1 MAPRNQSGLKRLAF
15 VRSYATSAITLGEGL
30 YYKARGI
37 VPSAA
42 EGIVSQVE
50 DKATSVAAPIVAL
63 VQDKAVELL
72 AAVDTK
78 VDGVL
83 SKVDATIA
91 YSREIHS
98 KNMSS
103 FSTAKE
109 SAFSTVEGLVNA
121 TKAALDPQ
129 RYYNYAASLS
139 KKLITAVAAYSDPD
153 KVVAAACTAYDKV
166 ASRAPVSKA
175 LELADPLISVGQ
187 TQYTKA
193 HDALVMQPLYKK
205 IYDTAATIPGKVQ
218 ETSLYRKGYPLV
230 APVADPVITNFANSK
245 VIRQIEE
252 HIKPVAAN

>member
-1 MAPRNQSGLKRLAF
+1 VAPTPPPPPLSTAL
-15 VRSYATSAITLGEGL
+15 
-30 YYKARGI
+30 
-37 VPSAA
+37 PSAPL
-42 EGIVSQVE
+42 SHPPPPPPRPNQ
-50 DKATSVAAPIVAL
+50 
-63 VQDKAVELL
+63 
-72 AAVDTK
+72 

-166 ASRAPVSKA
+166 ASRAPGESRWARV
-175 LELADPLISVGQ
+175 VGV
-187 TQYTKA
+187 TW
-193 HDALVMQPLYKK
+193 LR
-205 IYDTAATIPGKVQ
+205 TICH
-218 ETSLYRKGYPLV
+218 LL
-230 APVADPVITNFANSK
+230 
-245 VIRQIEE
+245 
-252 HIKPVAAN
+252 